1 MINSRLFSRSL
12 PALVGLLASA
22 LLVACGSDTTS
33 SSTTGSSTTGS
44 SSSSSSSGSGG
55 GEPALST
62 ITEARAFAEG
72 ERATVEGFVTVAPGT
87 FNSATG
93 EQGFAIQDD
102 KAGVYVSLPDLVD
115 LPLDQHVRVTGKLTQ
130 VAKQTFLTIT
140 KDGVTKLDNPKV
152 VAPETVKTGDV
163 NEAVEGK
170 LLRVTGKLTK
180 VVQDDAPYGVKV
192 FIDDGSGETQ
202 VFVHLVA
209 GKPVID
215 TTALAVGQAITVVGL
230 GAQYEA
236 TYEVCPRKAEDLT
249 KTP

>member
-1 MINSRLFSRSL
+1 MIKSRLISRSL

-22 LLVACGSDTTS
+22 LFAGCGSDTTS
-33 SSTTGSSTTGS
+33 AGTTGTSTTGT
-44 SSSSSSSGSGG
+44 SSSSSSGGG
-55 GEPALST
+55 GGGGSAIST

-72 ERATVEGFVTVAPGT
+72 ATATVEGYVTVAPGT

-115 LPLDQHVRVTGKLTQ
+115 LTLGQHVRVTGKLAQ

-140 KDGVTKLDNPKV
+140 KDGITKLDGPTAI
-152 VAPETVKTGDV
+152 APEDVKTVDV
-163 NEAVEGK
+163 KEAVEGK

-180 VVQDDAPYGVKV
+180 VVQDDAPYGAKV

-209 GKPVID
+209 SKPVID
-215 TTALAVGQAITVVGL
+215 TTGLAVGQAITVVGL

-236 TYEVCPRKAEDLT
+236 AYEVCPRKAEDLT